1 MKASLPEAL
10 HGLPSVL
17 VPTGGGS
24 RYQIIPEAYT
34 VCEAL
39 RKKKG
44 CGEVGDPIEH
54 MNVQRHLQM

>member
-1 MKASLPEAL
+1 MEAALPEAL
-10 HGLPSVL
+10 HGLPSIL

-24 RYQIIPEAYT
+24 RYQIIPEAYA

-44 CGEVGDPIEH
+44 SGEGDLIEH